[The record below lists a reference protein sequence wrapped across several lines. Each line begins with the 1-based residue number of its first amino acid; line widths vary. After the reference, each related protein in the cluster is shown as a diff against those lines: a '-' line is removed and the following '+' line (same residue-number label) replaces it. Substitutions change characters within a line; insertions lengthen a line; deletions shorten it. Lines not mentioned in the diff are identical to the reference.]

1 MEVPRCNVTGR
12 WKVFTRVLN
21 SSTTTGKSV
30 GRELGEDNWSSKGV
44 FTPKLG
50 YFCVLL
56 VLPRG
61 GVNVGCLT
69 QDEVN
74 GPVYL
79 LVSKG

>member
-1 MEVPRCNVTGR
+1 MEVSRCHVSAR
-12 WKVFTRVLN
+12 WKVFTWVVN
-21 SSTTTGKSV
+21 SSTTTVKSV
-30 GRELGEDNWSSKGV
+30 GRKLGNDNWSSKGV
-44 FTPKLG
+44 FTPELG

-56 VLPRG
+56 VLPRRG
-61 GVNVGCLT
+61 FNMWCLA